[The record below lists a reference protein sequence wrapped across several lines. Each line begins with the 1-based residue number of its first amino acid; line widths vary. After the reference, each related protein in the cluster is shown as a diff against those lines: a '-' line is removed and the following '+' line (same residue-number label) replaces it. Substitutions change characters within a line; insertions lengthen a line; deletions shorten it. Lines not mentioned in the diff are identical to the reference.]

1 MLSLVVS
8 KKIMASH
15 IGEGRGTRPM
25 LVAEEKLK
33 NARLAM
39 VTATKLV
46 LMNVLD
52 TLGIVAP
59 EEL

>member
-1 MLSLVVS
+1 
-8 KKIMASH
+8 
-15 IGEGRGTRPM
+15 M